1 MSVHAALAR
10 PVFRTPSG
18 RHAKPRPAW
27 PRVAGRTA
35 FLVTALSCA
44 GAVIGF
50 GWPPALLVVPA
61 AAFVLLV
68 AGVAK
73 LRTASRKIDTI
84 LAEELPETS
93 GSPIDRASTRARAD
107 DELT

>member
-27 PRVAGRTA
+27 PRVAGRA
-35 FLVTALSCA
+35 VFLVTALFCVA
-44 GAVIGF
+44 AVIGF
-50 GWPPALLVVPA
+50 GWPPVLLVVPA
-61 AAFVLLV
+61 AAFLLLV
-68 AGVAK
+68 AGVVK

-84 LAEELPETS
+84 FAEELS
-93 GSPIDRASTRARAD
+93 GPSD
-107 DELT
+107 DPV